1 MIRLVSCGIGNARDK
16 EPIPCA
22 RQDAELIYN
31 SFQNH
36 FPDFDDCYSITL
48 YDASA
53 ESFQRAIRNAAK
65 GLNETDILAVYFSG
79 HATSHAEREIKLF
92 FRDGADDFFSSER
105 LWDGIDNLGCNKL
118 LILDCCYAG
127 GAVSLANY
135 THPEHKKFFV
145 LTAVGSC
152 SLAEHSTSVSP
163 FTQTLIDCLDE
174 LDSTD
179 QAITLTSIQQTLKK
193 NNYLKSELG
202 IAVGE
207 IDLSLKAAVN
217 TAGST
222 ELLTAFWNKLPALP
236 SSMRAIMWYALDSSN
251 LGYETKIKTIEQLRI
266 GRPHFYEGS
275 WIVRRAIGHMLG
287 ELPQRAP
294 QVKKAEEKLLD
305 SKSWIDICIGL
316 VATRNENTSQMQKIR
331 RDICQRPGLPMDV
344 VWLANLY
351 YADYFTENREGE
363 PGDEIFLPQQL
374 CETTWGVEDL
384 FARYRGQEAVLKHL
398 ETMIGNSFHDILHAQ
413 RMIQN
418 PETFPTTNLLLSTY
432 LKCPK
437 RGRNTASYRD
447 KWLRSILFG
456 QWRDHPLA
464 DSELEVYFQSTSLKD
479 CQKDLKELSSATID
493 IKLGIL
499 SYVSS
504 LSHSERK
511 KYQDA
516 LSWALEDPHPWV
528 RRDAFMIFNDDLERI
543 KETAFSDTINRKQYP
558 GVLDMIIEANTI
570 SKQPDWNTFLKEYSK
585 KYEFSEAEIKAIKSY
600 LE

>member
-1 MIRLVSCGIGNARDK
+1 MIRLVSCGIRNARDK

-22 RQDAELIYN
+22 RQDAELIYS
-31 SFQNH
+31 SFQSH
-36 FPDFDDCYSITL
+36 FPDFDNCYSITL
-48 YDASA
+48 YDVSA

-79 HATSHAEREIKLF
+79 HATSHTAGETKLF
-92 FRDGADDFFSSER
+92 FSGGADDIFSSER
-105 LWDGIDNLGCNKL
+105 LWDGIDNWGCNKL

-127 GAVSLANY
+127 EAVSLANY
-135 THPEHKKFFV
+135 KDSGHKKFFV
-145 LTAVGSC
+145 LTAVGSY
-152 SLAEHSTSVSP
+152 SMAEHGTSVSP
-163 FTQTLIDCLDE
+163 FTQTLINCLDE

-179 QAITLTSIQQTLKK
+179 QAITLTSIQQSLEK
-193 NNYLKSELG
+193 NNYRKSTLG

-207 IDLSLKAAVN
+207 TDLSLKAAVS

-222 ELLTAFWNKLPALP
+222 EFLTAFWNKLPALP
-236 SSMRAIMWYALDSSN
+236 SSIRAIMWYALDSSN
-251 LGYETKIKTIEQLRI
+251 LSYDTKIKTIEKLCI

-287 ELPQRAP
+287 ELPQQDP
-294 QVKKAEEKLLD
+294 QVIRAEKRLLD
-305 SKSWIDICIGL
+305 SNSWIDICIGL
-316 VATRNENTSQMQKIR
+316 VATRNQNTSHMQKKR
-331 RDICQRPGLPMDV
+331 RDICRCPGLPMDV

-351 YADYFTENREGE
+351 YADHFTANRDGE

-384 FARYRGQEAVLKHL
+384 IARYRGHEAVLDHL
-398 ETMIGNSFHDILHAQ
+398 KTMIGNSFHDILQTQ
-413 RMIQN
+413 RMILN
-418 PETFPTTNLLLSTY
+418 PETYSTTNLLLSTY

-479 CQKDLKELSSATID
+479 CQKDLKDLSSATID

-504 LSHSERK
+504 LSPSERK

-516 LSWALEDPHPWV
+516 LSWALGDPHPWV
-528 RRDAFMIFNDDLERI
+528 RRDSFIIFNDDLERI
-543 KETAFSDTINRKQYP
+543 KEASFSDIINREQYP

-570 SKQPDWNTFLKEYSK
+570 SKRPDWNTFLREYSEK
-585 KYEFSEAEIKAIKSY
+585 NEFSKAEIKAINSY

>member
-1 MIRLVSCGIGNARDK
+1 MIRLVACGIGNARDK

-31 SFQNH
+31 SFQSH
-36 FPDFDDCYSITL
+36 FPDFDNCYSITL
-48 YDASA
+48 YNASA

-65 GLNETDILAVYFSG
+65 DLNETDILAVYFSG
-79 HATSHAEREIKLF
+79 HATSHAEGEVKLF
-92 FRDGADDFFSSER
+92 FRDGADDIFSSER
-105 LWDGIDNLGCNKL
+105 LWDGIENLGCNKL

-127 GAVSLANY
+127 GAISLANY
-135 THPEHKKFFV
+135 RHPEHKKFFV

-152 SLAEHSTSVSP
+152 SMAEHSTSVSP
-163 FTQTLIDCLDE
+163 FTQALINCLDE
-174 LDSTD
+174 LDSTG
-179 QAITLTSIQQTLKK
+179 QAITLTSIQQTLEK

-207 IDLSLKAAVN
+207 IDLSLKAAVS
-217 TAGST
+217 TAGSA
-222 ELLTAFWNKLPALP
+222 EFITAFWNKLPVLP
-236 SSMRAIMWYALDSSN
+236 SSTRAIMWYALDSSN
-251 LGYETKIKTIEQLRI
+251 LSYDTKIKIIEQLYI

-287 ELPQRAP
+287 ELPQQDL
-294 QVKKAEEKLLD
+294 QVKKAETKLLD
-305 SKSWIDICIGL
+305 SKSWIDMCIGL
-316 VATRNENTSQMQKIR
+316 VATRNQNTSHMQKIR
-331 RDICQRPGLPMDV
+331 RDICRRPGLPMDV

-351 YADYFTENREGE
+351 YADYFTENRADG

-384 FARYRGQEAVLKHL
+384 SARYRGQEAVLDHL
-398 ETMIGNSFHDILHAQ
+398 KTMIGNSSHNILHAQ
-413 RMIQN
+413 KMILN
-418 PETFPTTNLLLSTY
+418 SDTFSTSNLLLSTY

-464 DSELEVYFQSTSLKD
+464 DSELEVYFQNTSLED
-479 CQKDLKELSSATID
+479 CQKDLKNLSSATID

-499 SYVSS
+499 NYVSS
-504 LSHSERK
+504 LSHDERK
-511 KYQDA
+511 KYQEA
-516 LSWALEDPHPWV
+516 LSWALGDPHPWV
-528 RRDAFMIFNDDLERI
+528 RRDSFMIFNDDLERI
-543 KETAFSDTINRKQYP
+543 KETAFSDIINRDQYP

-570 SKQPDWNTFLKEYSK
+570 SKRPDWNAFLKEYSK
-585 KYEFSEAEIKAIKSY
+585 KNEFSEAEINAIKNY

>member
-22 RQDAELIYN
+22 RQDAELIYS
-31 SFQNH
+31 SFQSH
-36 FPDFDDCYSITL
+36 FPDFDNCYSITL
-48 YDASA
+48 YDVSA

-79 HATSHAEREIKLF
+79 HATSHTAGETKLF
-92 FRDGADDFFSSER
+92 FRGGADDIFSSER
-105 LWDGIDNLGCNKL
+105 LWDGIDNWGCNKL

-127 GAVSLANY
+127 EAVSLANY
-135 THPEHKKFFV
+135 KDPGHKKFFV
-145 LTAVGSC
+145 LTAVGSY
-152 SLAEHSTSVSP
+152 SMAEHSTSVSP
-163 FTQTLIDCLDE
+163 FTQTLINCLDE

-179 QAITLTSIQQTLKK
+179 QAITLTSIQQSLKK
-193 NNYLKSELG
+193 NNYLKSTLG

-207 IDLSLKAAVN
+207 TDLSLKAAVS

-222 ELLTAFWNKLPALP
+222 EFLTAFWNKLPALP
-236 SSMRAIMWYALDSSN
+236 SSIRAIMWYALDSSN
-251 LGYETKIKTIEQLRI
+251 LSYDTKIKTIEQLCI

-287 ELPQRAP
+287 ELPQQDP
-294 QVKKAEEKLLD
+294 QVIGAEKRLLD

-316 VATRNENTSQMQKIR
+316 VATRNQNTSHMQKKR
-331 RDICQRPGLPMDV
+331 RDICQCPGLPMDV

-351 YADYFTENREGE
+351 YADHFTENRDGE

-384 FARYRGQEAVLKHL
+384 IARYRGHEAVLDHL
-398 ETMIGNSFHDILHAQ
+398 KTMIGNSFHDILQTQ
-413 RMIQN
+413 RMILN
-418 PETFPTTNLLLSTY
+418 PETYSTTNLLLSTY

-479 CQKDLKELSSATID
+479 CQKDLKDLSSAPID

-504 LSHSERK
+504 LSPSERK

-516 LSWALEDPHPWV
+516 LSWALGDPHPWV
-528 RRDAFMIFNDDLERI
+528 RRDSFIIFNDDLERI
-543 KETAFSDTINRKQYP
+543 KEATFSDIINREQYP

-570 SKQPDWNTFLKEYSK
+570 SKRPDWNTFLREYSEK
-585 KYEFSEAEIKAIKSY
+585 NEFSEAEIKAINSY